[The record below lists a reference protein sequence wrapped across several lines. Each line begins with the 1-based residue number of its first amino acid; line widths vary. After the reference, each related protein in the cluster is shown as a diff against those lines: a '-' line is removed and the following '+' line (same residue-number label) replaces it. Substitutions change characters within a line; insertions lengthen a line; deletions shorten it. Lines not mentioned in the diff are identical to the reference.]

1 MDSLSSKSR
10 ILTILHCVQ
19 NYNREKKAFF
29 GIGRKEGKENYVS
42 TLFLCNPIKL
52 QECRYRLQLEAKAIK
67 TYLGCHGEFFGH

>member
-1 MDSLSSKSR
+1 MQNLKQR
-10 ILTILHCVQ
+10 GEGGGILEVALE
-19 NYNREKKAFF
+19 EKE
-29 GIGRKEGKENYVS
+29 RRTRDVS